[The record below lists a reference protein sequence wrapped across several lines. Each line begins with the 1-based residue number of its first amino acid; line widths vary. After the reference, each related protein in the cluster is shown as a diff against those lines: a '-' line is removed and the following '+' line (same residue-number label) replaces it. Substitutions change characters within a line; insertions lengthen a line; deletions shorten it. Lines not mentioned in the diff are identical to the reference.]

1 MSSSSGSHK
10 TFSKTPIAGVEKQP
24 TPTILAVPR
33 HLDFSLPPM
42 ERIKARHELNREHI
56 AELRTQ
62 IGDPVEAL
70 SKILADIPLEVFAE
84 DYEEGEDGTIY
95 IKWY

>member
-1 MSSSSGSHK
+1 M
-10 TFSKTPIAGVEKQP
+10 EKQP
-24 TPTILAVPR
+24 SPIIPAVSR
-33 HLDFSLPPM
+33 HLDFSLPPL

-84 DYEEGEDGTIY
+84 DYEAGEDGTIY
-95 IKWY
+95 LKWY